1 MNTFLPDSNPV
12 SQKYPMINSRY
23 LDTEENNLSAFQ
35 SFLNLQGN
43 PSALY
48 GEKIT
53 NNPETLILAK
63 LKYGGF

>member
-1 MNTFLPDSNPV
+1 
-12 SQKYPMINSRY
+12 MINSRY